1 MFRIMIRYLI
11 VLALLVLP
19 VEAYAQDA
27 GWSLGLGFTANAL
40 GPSSDS
46 YELFEGV
53 VEVSEHGDSTIRPIM
68 ETHLVWPLSNALS
81 IGPFVG
87 AALEADNLIA
97 AIGSGIV
104 FELSAGEKALTM
116 GAGLWAERGS
126 TLGRGL
132 QVGKTAPSIRTEERT
147 MYSLLIFV
155 GGNPF

>member
-1 MFRIMIRYLI
+1 MKRIAILVMILCS
-11 VLALLVLP
+11 VAVPSLAQ
-19 VEAYAQDA
+19 EG

-46 YELFEGV
+46 YELSEGL
-53 VEVSEHGDSTIRPIM
+53 VEVATHGDSTIRPIM
-68 ETHLVWPLSNALS
+68 ETHLVWSISKNVA

-87 AALEADNLIA
+87 AALEADNLIG
-97 AIGSGIV
+97 AIGSGLV
-104 FELSAGEKALTM
+104 FELSAGEKTM
-116 GAGLWAERGS
+116 TLGAGAWAERGS

-132 QVGKTAPSIRTEERT
+132 QIGMPASAIRTEERT